1 MRRLLAATAFL
12 FLLALTPDVEAQQLR
27 YIVID
32 GMAAAPAIVETN
44 LVALDRPTITRTG
57 VGSYTLTFR
66 FPIRFFNGNVQRG
79 GPNHDASQMLFSSV
93 FATNNLRV
101 MRVATYSLSPG
112 NPTRTAPADGR
123 LSILVVR

>member
-1 MRRLLAATAFL
+1 MRRLFTATAFL
-12 FLLALTPDVEAQQLR
+12 FLLVLVPRLEAQQLR

-44 LVALDRPTITRTG
+44 LVAADRPTITRTG

-66 FPIRFFNGNVQRG
+66 FPVRFFNGNVQRG
-79 GPNHDASQMLFSSV
+79 GVNHDASQMIFSSV

-101 MRVATYSLSPG
+101 LRVATYSLTPG
-112 NPTRTAPADGR
+112 NPTKTAPADGR
-123 LSILVVR
+123 LSVLVVR